1 MLYQR
6 LICKKLYSLCRW
18 LSSEMLDPIKASLF
32 EQNQHQQRKLISRLS
47 NYENK
52 KLNIL
57 IILPEN
63 KRCCDFNENE
73 ICLDSFP
80 RSFTLFAGKQ

>member
-6 LICKKLYSLCRW
+6 LICNKLYGLCRW

-32 EQNQHQQRKLISRLS
+32 EQNQHQQRKLISHLS

-52 KLNIL
+52 K
-57 IILPEN
+57 
-63 KRCCDFNENE
+63 
-73 ICLDSFP
+73 
-80 RSFTLFAGKQ
+80 